1 MSAERVYQLKFRGL
15 TKELLQRLRVDADAA
30 GITER
35 VGRTL
40 IEIEGHLELHPKEW
54 GDPLKCIAA
63 FRQTIYRR
71 IYDGLCV
78 EYSVHDS
85 EPYVWL
91 NRIYPVLGHP
101 LCTLDEH

>member
-40 IEIEGHLELHPKEW
+40 TEIEGHLEIHPEEW
-54 GDPLKCIAA
+54 GDPLKCID
-63 FRQTIYRR
+63 RK
-71 IYDGLCV
+71 
-78 EYSVHDS
+78 SV
-85 EPYVWL
+85 V
-91 NRIYPVLGHP
+91 
-101 LCTLDEH
+101 